1 MTYFSEKAENIFAE
15 YKKTESTSSEA
26 NKISQAPSPPS
37 TNNFQHGMKT
47 LSKLVRHYLAIR
59 IEL

>member
-59 IEL
+59 IEH